1 MITREEKMNIFVETI
16 SGLRKKTIPSDKSQL
31 RVQDLVIERKS
42 EKFRR
47 LPLD

>member
-1 MITREEKMNIFVETI
+1 MIAKEEKMNIFVATI
-16 SGLRKKTIPSDKSQL
+16 SGLRKKPFLLKDQSK
-31 RVQDLVIERKS
+31 VQDLIVEEKS